1 MNVEL
6 TPELE
11 DFIASQVKSGKYASA
26 EEIMTAGIRLL
37 RAWEQ
42 SYKVQLEV
50 LRREIE
56 REGQSSEGR
65 TSINC
70 EVFLAQLQST
80 IKAEIA
86 SKKDWLPGFFE
97 EVIGGW
103 AGETLERAE
112 QGEFE
117 MREVLL

>member
-1 MNVEL
+1 MNVQL

-26 EEIMTAGIRLL
+26 EEIMAAGIRLL

-42 SYKVQLEV
+42 NYKIQLEV

-56 REGQSSEGR
+56 RERQSASGR
-65 TSINC
+65 TNIDY
-70 EVFLAQLQST
+70 EFFLAQLQSM

-86 SKKDWLPGFFE
+86 YKKDWSPGFFE

-103 AGETLERAE
+103 AGEPLERDE

-117 MREVLL
+117 MREVWL

>member
-1 MNVEL
+1 MNVQL

-11 DFIASQVKSGKYASA
+11 DFIASQLKSGKYASA
-26 EEIMTAGIRLL
+26 EEIMVAGIRLL

-42 SYKVQLEV
+42 SYKIKLEV
-50 LRREIE
+50 LQREIE
-56 REGQSSEGR
+56 RERQSPEGR
-65 TSINC
+65 TIINY

-86 SKKDWLPGFFE
+86 YKKDWSPCFFE

-103 AGETLERAE
+103 AGEPLERAE

-117 MREVLL
+117 MREVWL